1 MGCGGDELIPDS
13 DVRRVRLAVLLG
25 GAHPS
30 DDMSR
35 SLGEPQLPL
44 SPSLLGCAGMI
55 Y

>member
-1 MGCGGDELIPDS
+1 
-13 DVRRVRLAVLLG
+13 
-25 GAHPS
+25 
-30 DDMSR
+30 MSR